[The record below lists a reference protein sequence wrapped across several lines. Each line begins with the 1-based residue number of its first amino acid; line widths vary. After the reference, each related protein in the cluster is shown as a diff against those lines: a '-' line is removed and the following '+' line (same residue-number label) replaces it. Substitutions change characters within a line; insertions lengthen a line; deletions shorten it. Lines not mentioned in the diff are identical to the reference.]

1 MHNEIITLLQRLR
14 LNGML
19 EVFEKTMQS
28 ADTEGHPPL
37 WVLSELLRSEYSYQ
51 QERSMAN
58 RLTQAKLPWDWTL
71 ETFPFDRQPTLNR
84 QNIRALASLE
94 FMNRTQNIILIGP
107 PGTGKTGIAIGL
119 LRQAIVNGFRG
130 RFYNAQNLIDELYAS
145 LADRTTIKLL
155 NKLTRYDLLVIDE
168 LSYLSLKLEQSNAFF
183 KLLDQRYGRK
193 STIITSNL
201 DYDDW
206 YQLFQRK
213 PLVDAML
220 DRLRH
225 HCITIRIEGESLRTP
240 DE

>member
-1 MHNEIITLLQRLR
+1 
-14 LNGML
+14 
-19 EVFEKTMQS
+19 
-28 ADTEGHPPL
+28 
-37 WVLSELLRSEYSYQ
+37 
-51 QERSMAN
+51 MAVN
-58 RLTQAKLPWDWTL
+58 A
-71 ETFPFDRQPTLNR
+71 

-94 FMNRTQNIILIGP
+94 FMKRTQNIVLIGS

-145 LADRTTIKLL
+145 LADRTTTRLL
-155 NKLTRYDLLVIDE
+155 NKLARYDLLVIDE

-213 PLVDAML
+213 TLVDAML
-220 DRLRH
+220 NRLRH
-225 HCITIRIEGESLRTP
+225 HCITIHIKGESLRTP
-240 DE
+240 DV

>member
-1 MHNEIITLLQRLR
+1 MHAEIITLLQKLR
-14 LNGML
+14 LQGML
-19 EVFEKTMQS
+19 DIVEETLKS

-37 WVLSELLRSEYSYQ
+37 WVLSELFQAEYSYQ

-71 ETFPFDRQPTLNR
+71 ETFPFDRQPTINR

-119 LRQAIVNGFRG
+119 LRQAIINGFRG

-145 LADRTTIKLL
+145 LADRTTTKLL

-240 DE
+240 DK